1 MSLESIQEPIVGN
14 CGSSSV
20 AHLPLIRQLVTHL
33 IAHYNGTQKE
43 PADLAEKLLQVL
55 NSPQEAHRQFL
66 KWLCPL
72 QDGEFFS
79 EEVLK
84 EWADHAECREAL
96 RKGLRQLAGSP
107 SKESPQQ
114 RDGGSSPEKVPDSPV
129 LTARDVEQLQ
139 WAIDLQEAQESLES
153 ILQYGELVTKV
164 MPEDPLLTART
175 PFKETGD
182 PLGEMKNSEMVYKQA
197 GMPIYDWQSC
207 NSLFSHHS

>member
-114 RDGGSSPEKVPDSPV
+114 VLLHLLQAKV
-129 LTARDVEQLQ
+129 
-139 WAIDLQEAQESLES
+139 LE
-153 ILQYGELVTKV
+153 
-164 MPEDPLLTART
+164 
-175 PFKETGD
+175 
-182 PLGEMKNSEMVYKQA
+182 
-197 GMPIYDWQSC
+197 
-207 NSLFSHHS
+207 NSLFHLLISGMADQVLKRFQIAQF

>member
-1 MSLESIQEPIVGN
+1 
-14 CGSSSV
+14 
-20 AHLPLIRQLVTHL
+20 
-33 IAHYNGTQKE
+33 
-43 PADLAEKLLQVL
+43 
-55 NSPQEAHRQFL
+55 
-66 KWLCPL
+66 
-72 QDGEFFS
+72 
-79 EEVLK
+79 
-84 EWADHAECREAL
+84 
-96 RKGLRQLAGSP
+96 
-107 SKESPQQ
+107 
-114 RDGGSSPEKVPDSPV
+114 
-129 LTARDVEQLQ
+129 VEQLQ